1 MGWRF
6 RRGVRV
12 LPGVRLNI
20 SKRGISS
27 VSIGRRGLT
36 LHVGRRGTKETI
48 GLPGT
53 GISYTTPVQHLPQA
67 EHPGPVAASNG
78 SRTEP
83 FLPPSA
89 DATTVGW
96 GAIIVRLTLASS
108 RLDVRNAC
116 TF

>member
-20 SKRGISS
+20 SKRGLSS

-36 LHVGRRGTKETI
+36 LNVSRRGMRETV

-53 GISYTTPVQHLPQA
+53 GLSYTTPTQHPSTSA
-67 EHPGPVAASNG
+67 ETEHVIGWLAVILIVLIAAAVVAVI
-78 SRTEP
+78 
-83 FLPPSA
+83 
-89 DATTVGW
+89 AT
-96 GAIIVRLTLASS
+96 
-108 RLDVRNAC
+108 
-116 TF
+116 